1 MEMFVGLKKKKS
13 LELSDQSDLKKNKAI
28 KKAELWKLKH

>member
-1 MEMFVGLKKKKS
+1 MEMFVGLKKKS